1 MAALRMLA
9 QTLAVCLGMLCAMPV
24 LALDKPSGDIVL
36 TVRGHVATPNAGR
49 DAVFDMQLL
58 QRLPQHSFTTRSPWY
73 AETVQFTGP
82 LLRDVL
88 AAAGAKGSKLV
99 ATALNDYRTEIPFS
113 DAERHDVIVARLLN
127 GKPMS
132 VREKGPLFIVYPFD
146 SKAEL
151 KAEVYYN
158 RSAWQ
163 LMLLQVQ

>member
-1 MAALRMLA
+1 MAALKRFVRGLA
-9 QTLAVCLGMLCAMPV
+9 ACLCVLAALPA
-24 LALDKPSGDIVL
+24 LALDKPAGDVVL
-36 TVRGHVATPNAGR
+36 TVRGKLATPNAGQ
-49 DAVFDMQLL
+49 DAVFDMPMLE
-58 QRLPQHSFTTRSPWY
+58 RLPQHSFTTRSPWY
-73 AETVQFTGP
+73 AEPVQFTGP

-88 AAAGAKGSKLV
+88 AAAGATGSKLV

-127 GKPMS
+127 GKPMP

-146 SKAEL
+146 AKPEL